1 MSTCRGDKYR
11 CQPCCCHNK
20 QIGVSSRSFFTHLH
34 NRRVWDFQLCQWLRV
49 KFKLRVFWRQLSWLS
64 LVVVLDFCDRL
75 RVGGGL
81 AGAVSGEDEK
91 GSVERSAQDQP
102 SLHRDARHI
111 VVWIQTWEEMKWLVY
126 ILTWVYLGEAESP
139 HHARVVLWVGDW
151 ACHLEYPLGK
161 HAKLIFGKSWDFVP
175 RRGRGSDPIPTFIKH
190 CFYGIFDPFLPKI
203 SEKFTE
209 KIPTFG
215 EGGGVKPVGPKS
227 QLLPKICFACFPNIK
242 WGWWCLW
249 VRSLWIPRARRIYL
263 KLHQRSSPLNALY
276 TTLQCIII
284 HLNTPSLTS
293 TIPQ

>member
-34 NRRVWDFQLCQWLRV
+34 NGRVWDFQLCQWLRV

-64 LVVVLDFCDRL
+64 LVVVVVVFCDRL

-91 GSVERSAQDQP
+91 GAVERSAQDQP
-102 SLHRDARHI
+102 SLHRYARHI

-151 ACHLEYPLGK
+151 ACHLEYPDMEKILEETNRQSQYIIWD
-161 HAKLIFGKSWDFVP
+161 IFSEVYPPGPCYMIWQRLQGSSHHWGRQQDQPSSIQSHWGCPNGPTCRHRCAGHSWNRAGP
-175 RRGRGSDPIPTFIKH
+175 WNCWWSSGSHSAGTLYRGRAR
-190 CFYGIFDPFLPKI
+190 
-203 SEKFTE
+203 
-209 KIPTFG
+209 
-215 EGGGVKPVGPKS
+215 GGV
-227 QLLPKICFACFPNIK
+227 
-242 WGWWCLW
+242 
-249 VRSLWIPRARRIYL
+249 
-263 KLHQRSSPLNALY
+263 
-276 TTLQCIII
+276 
-284 HLNTPSLTS
+284 
-293 TIPQ
+293 